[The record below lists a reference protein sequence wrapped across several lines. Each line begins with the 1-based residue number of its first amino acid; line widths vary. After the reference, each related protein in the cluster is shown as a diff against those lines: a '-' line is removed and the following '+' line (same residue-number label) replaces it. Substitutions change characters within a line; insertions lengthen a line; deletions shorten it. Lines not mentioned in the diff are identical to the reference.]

1 MFFQQLSPSCSSLK
15 KPQCLFND
23 VNSFISGLEMAHPA
37 NKWLVGFLGA
47 VLIGG
52 AALWE
57 GDKREAYIDIVGVPT
72 VCYGHTGPDVQFGK
86 TYTLQECNNILRKDL
101 IEHTGPMLQCINVPI
116 SENEYTAYA
125 LFTLN
130 VGASAFCKSSLLK
143 KLNAGDHRGA
153 CEGLMQWVYAGGKQV
168 KGLYNRRLYERAI
181 CLGTA
186 LPKSY

>member
-1 MFFQQLSPSCSSLK
+1 
-15 KPQCLFND
+15 
-23 VNSFISGLEMAHPA
+23 MAHPA

-47 VLIGG
+47 ALIGG

-57 GDKREAYIDIVGVPT
+57 GTGPKKDGGVVAYMDIVGVPT
-72 VCYGHTGPDVQFGK
+72 VCYGHTGKDVQFGK
-86 TYTLQECNNILRKDL
+86 VYTLQECNNILRKDL
-101 IEHTGPMLQCINVPI
+101 VKHTGPMLQCINVPI

-143 KLNAGDHRGA
+143 KLNAGDRKGA
-153 CEGLMQWVYAGGKQV
+153 CEGLMAWTYAGGKQV

-186 LPKSY
+186 LPKSN